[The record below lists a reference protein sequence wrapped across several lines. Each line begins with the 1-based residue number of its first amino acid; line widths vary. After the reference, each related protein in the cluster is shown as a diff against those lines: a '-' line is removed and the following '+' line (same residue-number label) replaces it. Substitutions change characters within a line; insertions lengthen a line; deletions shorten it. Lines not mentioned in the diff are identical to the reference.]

1 MKALVT
7 CDELSNIKFEDFTF
21 DLSPS
26 LFLQSRE
33 MDMVSEILNTDEY
46 EKQWEKYSI
55 NYEVHKSQVIH
66 QELIERGIL
75 DNQSDFMD
83 DFTTNDLIITPEEF
97 LNKIF
102 IKFEVLI
109 F

>member
-7 CDELSNIKFEDFTF
+7 CEESSNIKFEDFTF

-26 LFLQSRE
+26 LFLHSRE
-33 MDMVSEILNTDEY
+33 IDMVSEILNADEY
-46 EKQWEKYSI
+46 EKEWEKYSI

-66 QELIERGIL
+66 QELIQRGIL
-75 DNQSDFMD
+75 DNQSDYME
-83 DFTTNDLIITPEEF
+83 DFTSNDLIITPKEF
-97 LNKIF
+97 LNHIY